1 MERVYLDWNASAP
14 LCAPARM
21 AAMAAMDSLG
31 NPSSVH
37 AEGRVALGI
46 IETARG
52 QVMDAFGVGDG
63 DIIFTSGATE
73 AAALALAGRDVV
85 CTAIEHPCV
94 LAQCHVDGTVGLD
107 GQALLEG
114 FASRAV
120 QTANSETGILQVV
133 SGDYPST
140 SVGQTQKQPT
150 HEKPTSQ
157 GETHQK
163 PTSTFK
169 FCDAVQSFGK
179 IPGQFNDLHADMA
192 ILSAHKI
199 GGLKGA
205 GALVISKG
213 LDVAPLLKGGGQEQG
228 RRSGTQNLIGIAAFG
243 AAAEFTTT
251 QVKQGVWDEVA
262 TIRDDLQTMLC
273 TTAPDAVI
281 IGRDVARLPNTI
293 CIAVA
298 GWDAALQ
305 VMQMDLAGFA
315 ISAGSACS
323 SGKIKAGATLPALGI
338 DPATASC
345 AIRLSL
351 GPLTTQAQA
360 MAFASAWGQAYHKHT
375 QKHDI
380 KNLAKA
386 C

>member
-21 AAMAAMDSLG
+21 AALAAMDSLG

-94 LAQCHVDGTVGLD
+94 LAQCRAEGEVGLD

-150 HEKPTSQ
+150 HEP
-157 GETHQK
+157 

-243 AAAEFTTT
+243 AAAESAAT

-262 TIRDDLQTMLC
+262 TIRDDLQDMLC

-360 MAFASAWGQAYHKHT
+360 MAFATAWGQAYHKHT

-386 C
+386 S

>member
-94 LAQCHVDGTVGLD
+94 LAQCSAEGEVGLD

-140 SVGQTQKQPT
+140 SVGQTHEQPT
-150 HEKPTSQ
+150 HQKTTSQ
-157 GETHQK
+157 GEN
-163 PTSTFK
+163 STFK

-179 IPGQFNDLHADMA
+179 IPGQFDDLHADMA

-243 AAAEFTTT
+243 AAAESAAT

-386 C
+386 S

>member
-94 LAQCHVDGTVGLD
+94 LAQCSAEGEVGLD
-107 GQALLEG
+107 GQALLDG

-140 SVGQTQKQPT
+140 SLGQTQKQPT
-150 HEKPTSQ
+150 YEQPTSQ
-157 GETHQK
+157 GK
-163 PTSTFK
+163 NSTFK

-179 IPGQFNDLHADMA
+179 IRGQFNDLHADMA

-243 AAAEFTTT
+243 AAAESAAT

-262 TIRDDLQTMLC
+262 TIRDDLQEMLC

-360 MAFASAWGQAYHKHT
+360 MAFATAWGQAYHKHT

>member
-94 LAQCHVDGTVGLD
+94 LAQCRLDGTVGLD

-120 QTANSETGILQVV
+120 QSANSETGILQVV

-150 HEKPTSQ
+150 NE
-157 GETHQK
+157 E

-179 IPGQFNDLHADMA
+179 IPNQFNDLHADMA

-205 GALVISKG
+205 GALVIRKG

-262 TIRDDLQTMLC
+262 TIRDDLQDMLC

-360 MAFASAWGQAYHKHT
+360 MAFATAWGQAYHKHT

>member
-21 AAMAAMDSLG
+21 AALAAMDSLG

-94 LAQCHVDGTVGLD
+94 LAQCSAEGEVGLD

-150 HEKPTSQ
+150 HEPPTSQ
-157 GETHQK
+157 GEN
-163 PTSTFK
+163 STFK

-179 IPGQFNDLHADMA
+179 IPGQFDDLHADMA

-205 GALVISKG
+205 GALVIRKG

-243 AAAEFTTT
+243 AAAESAAT

-262 TIRDDLQTMLC
+262 TIRDDLQDMLC

-293 CIAVA
+293 CIAVT

-375 QKHDI
+375 QKHNI

-386 C
+386 S

>member
-107 GQALLEG
+107 GQALLDG

-150 HEKPTSQ
+150 NEKPASQ
-157 GETHQK
+157 GEN
-163 PTSTFK
+163 STFK

-179 IPGQFNDLHADMA
+179 IPNQFNDLHADMA

-262 TIRDDLQTMLC
+262 TIRDDLQDMLC

-360 MAFASAWGQAYHKHT
+360 MAFATAWGQAYHKHT

-386 C
+386 S